1 MARESLIQVR
11 QDTAA
16 NWTSVNPTLASGEI
30 GFETDTGNFKIGT
43 GSTAWI
49 SLLYASGDTGPQG
62 PQGATGATG
71 ATGPQGPQGA
81 TGPSGGTNIVQTL
94 VTSGSTLSVT
104 AGTFADIPSLS
115 ATITPT
121 STSKKVLVT
130 VSLSFTHSV
139 PVTNVPV
146 APIFR
151 LMRGATALAVGDA
164 NGSNRQATFGIGNG
178 IFGFFDVDPYTGSWI
193 GDWSYT
199 PGYNGTSIFSYSY
212 LDSPSTT
219 SATTYKLQYTD
230 AYTNSIG
237 YFNRA
242 DNTATFNFLFRTSS
256 NIILMEV
263 G

>member
-1 MARESLIQVR
+1 MPRNDSIQVR
-11 QDTAA
+11 RDTAA

-30 GFETDTGNFKIGT
+30 GFETDTGKFKIGT
-43 GSTAWI
+43 GSTAWT
-49 SLLYASGDTGPQG
+49 SLLYASGE
-62 PQGATGATG
+62 TG
-71 ATGPQGPQGA
+71 ATGPQGA
-81 TGPSGGTNIVQTL
+81 SGPSGGTNIVQTL

-104 AGTFADIPSLS
+104 AGTFSDIPSLS

-121 STSKKVLVT
+121 SISKKVLVT

-139 PVTNVPV
+139 PAGTNVAS

-193 GDWSYT
+193 GDWTYT
-199 PGYNGTSIFSYSY
+199 PGYNGASIFSYSY

-230 AYTNSIG
+230 AYLNSIG

-242 DNTATFNFLFRTSS
+242 NTTATNNYLFRTSS